1 MRLQRLTVISLL
13 GLLTFTVG
21 CGCNSRQQIYDSAPP
36 IGSVPTPPINTAPPM
51 GGVQGGGG
59 AMPAQANGNGAY
71 HWRDVPANE
80 NVPVVRAT
88 FDQGGYQI
96 YAQSGEIIAVPFEN
110 QNLQVLKFGR
120 SQNGMMSFV
129 NENNA
134 SPLLYIPNGGYLEN
148 ASAAGA
154 KWNPLPNDIAYTRP
168 VYVSLA
174 PSWNAWTNMGWY
186 PGMAMYGGMWGY
198 NPGISL
204 AWMPSFYVNIGGSR
218 YNGWGGYSSYY
229 NSNPGYTRN
238 SVVYRNYNMAR
249 PTGNSSGFGTGR
261 GMARSSSGYG
271 NSGFGRRSS
280 SSGFGGGSSSSGF
293 GRSSSGFGSS
303 RPSSGFG
310 SSGFGSG
317 NGRTFGGSG
326 GSFSGGR
333 PSSAFGG
340 SGGGFSSSRPSFGSS
355 GSSGGSSAFG
365 RSSSGSFSGQRSTG
379 SSFGTGRTSGGSFSG
394 SGSGFGGSRQSGS
407 SFGGSSSSGG
417 GFRSGGSSFGSGGRS
432 SFGGSSG
439 RSSFGGSSSGR
450 RR

>member
-1 MRLQRLTVISLL
+1 MRLQRLTLSALL
-13 GLLTFTVG
+13 AMLTFTVG
-21 CGCNSRQQIYDSAPP
+21 CGCNSRQQMYAPSPPVGNVPVNAVPP
-36 IGSVPTPPINTAPPM
+36 IGGVP
-51 GGVQGGGG
+51 GGG

-71 HWRDVPANE
+71 HWRDVPAND

-120 SQNGMMSFV
+120 SQNGTMSFV

-154 KWNPLPNDIAYTRP
+154 KWNPLPNDFAYTRP

-198 NPGISL
+198 NPGIAF
-204 AWMPSFYVNIGGSR
+204 AWMPNFYVNIGGSR
-218 YNGWGGYSSYY
+218 YNGWGGYNSYY
-229 NSNPGYTRN
+229 NSNPGYVRN

-249 PTGNSSGFGTGR
+249 PTGSSSGFGTGR

-271 NSGFGRRSS
+271 NGGFGRRSG
-280 SSGFGGGSSSSGF
+280 SSGFGSSSSSSGF

-317 NGRTFGGSG
+317 SGRTFGGSG
-326 GSFSGGR
+326 GSFG
-333 PSSAFGG
+333 
-340 SGGGFSSSRPSFGSS
+340 SSRPSSGFGGGGFGSSRPSSGFGSS

-365 RSSSGSFSGQRSTG
+365 RSNSGSFSGQRSTG
-379 SSFGTGRTSGGSFSG
+379 SSFGSGRSSSGSFSG
-394 SGSGFGGSRQSGS
+394 SGSSFGGGRSSGSSFGGGSSSGGSFRSGGSSFGGGGGRS
-407 SFGGSSSSGG
+407 SFGGSSSSG
-417 GFRSGGSSFGSGGRS
+417 RS
-432 SFGGSSG
+432 SFGGG
-439 RSSFGGSSSGR
+439 SSGR